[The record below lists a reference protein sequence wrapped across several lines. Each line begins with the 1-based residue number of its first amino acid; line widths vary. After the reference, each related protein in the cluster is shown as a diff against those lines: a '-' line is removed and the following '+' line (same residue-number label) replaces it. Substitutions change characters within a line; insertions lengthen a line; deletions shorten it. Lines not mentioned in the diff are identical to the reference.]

1 MRKAI
6 ITLMLGA
13 TLQAMAQ
20 QTTVTTP
27 QMVFVQ
33 KPTDP
38 LEAPA
43 FLSEKELP
51 DHSKYIPA
59 PPEVGTEAFQN
70 DAYYYKWGK
79 EQRLTPRAAQAA
91 LDETQWTS
99 KAFSAAAGFTI
110 SPKDC
115 PEIFKLVD
123 GSQKDAKKANSKA
136 KNHYKR
142 TRPFVQF
149 EEPSLIPEADKSYAD
164 SYSYPSGHSVRGWV
178 YALTLALVVPDSTE
192 ALIHRATEYAMN
204 RLICGRHYKSDID
217 ASLVEATAVMSR
229 LLSNEAF
236 QAQLARAR
244 KEYALIKEQQEQE
257 EIAN

>member
-1 MRKAI
+1 
-6 ITLMLGA
+6 MLGA

-70 DAYYYKWGK
+70 DVYYYKWGK
-79 EQRLTPRAAQAA
+79 EQRLMPRAAQAA

-123 GSQKDAKKANSKA
+123 GSQKDAK
-136 KNHYKR
+136 
-142 TRPFVQF
+142 
-149 EEPSLIPEADKSYAD
+149 IC
-164 SYSYPSGHSVRGWV
+164 
-178 YALTLALVVPDSTE
+178 
-192 ALIHRATEYAMN
+192 
-204 RLICGRHYKSDID
+204 RLIQLPLRPQRKRLGICADTGSGGARLYRGTHTSRHGVCHEPLDLRSP
-217 ASLVEATAVMSR
+217 L
-229 LLSNEAF
+229 
-236 QAQLARAR
+236 
-244 KEYALIKEQQEQE
+244 
-257 EIAN
+257 

>member
-70 DAYYYKWGK
+70 DVYYYKWGK
-79 EQRLTPRAAQAA
+79 EQRLMPRAAQAA

-217 ASLVEATAVMSR
+217 ASLV
-229 LLSNEAF
+229 
-236 QAQLARAR
+236 
-244 KEYALIKEQQEQE
+244 
-257 EIAN
+257 

>member
-59 PPEVGTEAFQN
+59 PPEVGSEAFKN
-70 DAYYYKWGK
+70 DEYYYRWGK

-91 LDETQWTS
+91 LDEDQWTS

-115 PEIFKLVD
+115 PE
-123 GSQKDAKKANSKA
+123 
-136 KNHYKR
+136 NHYKR

-149 EEPSLIPEADKSYAD
+149 EEPSLIPEADKSYAA